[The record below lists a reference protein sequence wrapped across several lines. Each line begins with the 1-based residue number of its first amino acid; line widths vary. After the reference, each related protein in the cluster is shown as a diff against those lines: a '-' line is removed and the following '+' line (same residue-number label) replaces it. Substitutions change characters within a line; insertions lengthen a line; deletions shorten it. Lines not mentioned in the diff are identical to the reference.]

1 MDEIPATSLS
11 HPATKETLLQHVA
24 DLSECIKTDATQL
37 PAHVIA
43 FLENVLALFGAV
55 APVVEAIDPAAA
67 PALTE
72 AEAVAKAA
80 EGVAQAIQGA

>member
-1 MDEIPATSLS
+1 MDEIPTTSLS

-43 FLENVLALFGAV
+43 FLEKILALFGAV
-55 APVVEAIDPAAA
+55 APVVEALDPAAA
-67 PALTE
+67 PVITE
-72 AEAVAKAA
+72 AEAVATAA
-80 EGVAQAIQGA
+80 ESVAQAVQGA